1 MQMIGDDYSEMSGGG
16 DETLVRG
23 GVLELAQFGGAGA
36 ELSTG
41 LVLTWGERLV
51 FALDHRA
58 DPLGARGQAGVMAF
72 TGVGGHLD
80 PGEGWGQA
88 ARREALE
95 EANCPVALADS
106 PVTYLCRQDSI
117 PAPIAYKWREPE
129 RPLLVWRAT
138 FNLRRGPER
147 QRIPVEIITAVFRA
161 AALAHPAPG
170 AEMDTLLVMDQA
182 TLLYTYETPRPLTDL
197 QARGATIIGAAPPPQ
212 ALLAPGGSAYFY
224 AQWLAWQE
232 RAAA

>member
-1 MQMIGDDYSEMSGGG
+1 MQMTGDDYSEMSGGG
-16 DETLVRG
+16 DQALVRG

-41 LVLTWGERLV
+41 LVLTWGDRLV

-58 DPLGARGQAGVMAF
+58 DPLGARGQAGIMAF

-88 ARREALE
+88 VRREALE

-106 PVTYLCRQDSI
+106 PVTYLCRHDHT
-117 PAPIAYKWREPE
+117 PVPIAYRWRELA
-129 RPLLVWRAT
+129 RPLLVWLAT

-147 QRIPVEIITAVFRA
+147 QRMPVEMVTAVFRA
-161 AALAHPAPG
+161 AALARPAPG
-170 AEMDTLLVMDQA
+170 AEMETLLVMDQEA
-182 TLLYTYETPRPLTDL
+182 LLYTYEAPRTFADL
-197 QARGATIIGAAPPPQ
+197 QARGATIIGAAPQPE

-232 RAAA
+232 GDVA